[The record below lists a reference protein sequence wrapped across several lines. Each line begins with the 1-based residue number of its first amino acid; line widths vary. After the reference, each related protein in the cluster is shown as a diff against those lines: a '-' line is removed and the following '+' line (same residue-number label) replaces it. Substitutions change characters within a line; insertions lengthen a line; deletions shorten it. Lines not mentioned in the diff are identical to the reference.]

1 MTVKTRYFV
10 IVSLLVVGVGLGT
23 GLVAYYV
30 GFPTSAFV
38 VGGGPEEMRYLP
50 SSATV
55 VAYADVKDVMASELR
70 QRFRESILPGA
81 QENGQH
87 EFQELT
93 GINIET
99 DLDHVVACL
108 DSSGAS
114 TSGPGMG
121 VVLARGRFNEVKIE
135 ALMREHGAQVEVYK
149 DKRVITAMTPQ
160 FPAAPDVPF
169 PAPAVPQIPPR
180 ASR

>member
-30 GFPTSAFV
+30 GFPTSAFTAR
-38 VGGGPEEMRYLP
+38 GGPEELRYLP

-55 VAYADVKDVMASELR
+55 VAYADVSDVMASELR
-70 QRFRESILPGA
+70 RRFRETLLPGA

-99 DLDHVVACL
+99 DIDHVVACL
-108 DSSGAS
+108 DSSGAAS
-114 TSGPGMG
+114 TDGP
-121 VVLARGRFNEVKIE
+121 
-135 ALMREHGAQVEVYK
+135 
-149 DKRVITAMTPQ
+149 
-160 FPAAPDVPF
+160 
-169 PAPAVPQIPPR
+169 
-180 ASR
+180 